1 MRVPV
6 AIWVSWRCPVR
17 LRVHLPVCFFGLTFL
32 FSSGIGQTLPHVL
45 RGTNGRN
52 MALYGDLGYGSIGE
66 HLYTGFKPAR
76 TEEQRQ
82 YNSRMS
88 AFRIAIEHGFC
99 GING

>member
-1 MRVPV
+1 
-6 AIWVSWRCPVR
+6 
-17 LRVHLPVCFFGLTFL
+17 
-32 FSSGIGQTLPHVL
+32 
-45 RGTNGRN
+45 
-52 MALYGDLGYGSIGE
+52 MALYGDLGYGNIGE